1 MKHKIEQL
9 LKDDCQL
16 DYRRC
21 VLVGVSGGADSL
33 CLLDI
38 LLQAGYP
45 VVVAHLDHQL
55 RPEAEADLQWVKRLA
70 EARGLPFTAHGVDVR
85 AHAESNGIPVEEA
98 ARILRYRFLFEQA
111 EFYNAQAVAVGHTA
125 DDQAET
131 VLMNFLR
138 GSGLNG
144 LKGMQVRWLPNA
156 WSSEIPLVRPL
167 LYTWRQETE
176 GYCRAHQL
184 EYVQDE
190 SNQDTHYR
198 RNLLRHEVIP
208 YLEQINPQLK
218 IALVRMAHTLRSD
231 QKIVE
236 SAVQKA
242 WVDCVLDQ
250 QPDWVVFD
258 QLKLNAQPVEIK
270 RQLMR
275 QSMAHIQGGLRDV
288 DYESVMRAVTCLEG
302 PSGKGQSDLIG
313 GMRLLLEEDR
323 VWVAKW
329 SANLPGWGWPQV
341 SGAVTWSGDHPLS
354 LPGGWYLLAERVE
367 AEALLEASENPD
379 PFQVYLDLGSQDP
392 LLEIR
397 SRQPGDRYQPLGM
410 AEGSIK
416 VSDYMINR
424 KIPRRAR
431 AGWPLVCWQEQIVW
445 IPGGPPAH
453 PQRVRIETPG
463 ALRLRLARRE
473 LI

>member
-1 MKHKIEQL
+1 MKHVIEKL

-16 DYRRC
+16 DHRRC

-70 EARGLPFTAHGVDVR
+70 EARGLPFTAQGVDVR
-85 AHAESNGIPVEEA
+85 ADAEAHGITVEEA

-144 LKGMQVRWLPNA
+144 LKGMHMRWLPNA

-167 LYTWRQETE
+167 LYTWRRETE

-208 YLEQINPQLK
+208 YLEQVNPQLK
-218 IALVRMAHTLRSD
+218 TALVRMAHTLRSD
-231 QKIVE
+231 QQIVE

-275 QSMAHIQGGLRDV
+275 RSMAHIQGGLRDV
-288 DYESVMRAVTCLEG
+288 DYESVMRAVTCLEQ
-302 PSGKGQSDLIG
+302 PSVKGQSDLIG
-313 GMRLLLEEDR
+313 GMSLLLEEDR

-367 AEALLEASENPD
+367 ADALLEASENPD
-379 PFQVYLDLGSQDP
+379 PFQVYLDLGGQEP
-392 LLEIR
+392 LLEVR

-410 AEGSIK
+410 AEGSLK